1 MFEGRFG
8 ELLIIFVLA
17 LVILGPEKLP
27 KVVAE
32 FGRWVG
38 RARTMARQFREQLE
52 EEVRLDEVRKAQA
65 ATPSPAPAPPPESVP
80 PAAAHAPEP
89 EAVPEHSHTQDNI
102 QPPVDVAAA
111 MNPHTMQPPLDVSGL
126 PPALAQAALGPQAPA
141 AGHAAPVPGAAVPPV
156 APPAAE
162 PGGTAAQPV
171 SEPAPR

>member
-8 ELLIIFVLA
+8 EILVIFVLA

-65 ATPSPAPAPPPESVP
+65 AAPKPTPAPAADNPPPP
-80 PAAAHAPEP
+80 PVHET
-89 EAVPEHSHTQDNI
+89 S
-102 QPPVDVAAA
+102 QPPVDVAEA
-111 MNPHTMQPPLDVSGL
+111 MNPHTHPSSPIDVTGL
-126 PPALAQAALGPQAPA
+126 PPALAQAALSSQAAAQVPEASAPA
-141 AGHAAPVPGAAVPPV
+141 
-156 APPAAE
+156 APPAATE
-162 PGGTAAQPV
+162 VMAAQPAPATPQPL
-171 SEPAPR
+171 SEAPHP

>member
-8 ELLIIFVLA
+8 ELLVIFVLA

-65 ATPSPAPAPPPESVP
+65 AAPKEAPVATPEPPPAGAQNVAP
-80 PAAAHAPEP
+80 QPAA
-89 EAVPEHSHTQDNI
+89 
-102 QPPVDVAAA
+102 
-111 MNPHTMQPPLDVSGL
+111 PL
-126 PPALAQAALGPQAPA
+126 
-141 AGHAAPVPGAAVPPV
+141 
-156 APPAAE
+156 
-162 PGGTAAQPV
+162 PV
-171 SEPAPR
+171 SEGQHR